1 MSPVAACLRP
11 EHTNSQCPV
20 QNRLIVS
27 DSRHQ
32 KGVRNFRRIVFHSLF
47 KLKGHVTVSSDR
59 SGDKRQRGSARLQ
72 EEHVHGSALARL
84 RRSSALFEPKINQRA
99 SINDRSFVKISNEY
113 YSNVRTFVAA
123 LTSAQLTWSQFC
135 SASTGGNKPNDF
147 AVEHNN
153 GDLKSSLR
161 AMGPNKTLPAVQRY
175 AAASVPLSTIE
186 SAFDSIAS
194 VPPSS
199 GRHTARSND
208 GDVQK
213 MVKSLHTARV
223 FSNVPSRH
231 HERFQHVT
239 SPLQSVITQPANRHA
254 EWYSSHQ
261 KKMSRKKVYKS
272 VFNWR

>member
-1 MSPVAACLRP
+1 MDKVNTYAKVVLELGLLFLELEDISREGDGKRNNVVWKVLLYYFRATGHHKYALQALYRVMQIEALLSPRM
-11 EHTNSQCPV
+11 
-20 QNRLIVS
+20 
-27 DSRHQ
+27 
-32 KGVRNFRRIVFHSLF
+32 
-47 KLKGHVTVSSDR
+47 
-59 SGDKRQRGSARLQ
+59 
-72 EEHVHGSALARL
+72 
-84 RRSSALFEPKINQRA
+84 
-99 SINDRSFVKISNEY
+99 
-113 YSNVRTFVAA
+113 
-123 LTSAQLTWSQFC
+123 SAQLTWSQFC
-135 SASTGGNKPNDF
+135 SASTGGNKPNDL

-213 MVKSLHTARV
+213 MVKSLHTACV

-239 SPLQSVITQPANRHA
+239 SPLQSLITQPANRFA

-272 VFNWR
+272 VFN